1 VELTG
6 PHGASAVE
14 LKARLELE
22 RGGFPFLILRDDEGV
37 QRLIVLHRERERLTV
52 GRSEECDVALT
63 WDAEVSRVHAE
74 LDRIGPGWAIDDGG
88 LSRNGS
94 FLNGERV
101 AERRRLAD
109 GDTLRFG
116 DTAVVYR
123 QPASARRGQPSTVV
137 GADFPRPPELSAAQ
151 RAILRALCRPFV
163 AGTSWAKP
171 ATNAEICAELTLSLD
186 AVKGHLRV
194 LFAKFGVDGLPQNEK
209 RLRLAERALTSGAVT
224 LAELRDERS

>member
-1 VELTG
+1 MG

-14 LKARLELE
+14 LKQRLELE
-22 RGGFPFLILRDDEGV
+22 REGVPFLILRDRDGT
-37 QRLIVLHRERERLTV
+37 QRLIVLERDRARLTV
-52 GRSEECDVALT
+52 GRSEDCDIALT

-74 LDRIGPGWAIDDGG
+74 LERIGPGWTVDDGG

-94 FLNGERV
+94 FLNGERLS
-101 AERRRLAD
+101 ERRRLKD

-123 QPASARRGQPSTVV
+123 QPGRLPQRQASTLVSADHLQPQ
-137 GADFPRPPELSAAQ
+137 ELSTAQ
-151 RAILRALCRPFV
+151 RAVLLALCRPF
-163 AGTSWAKP
+163 AGGTSWARP

-186 AVKGHLRV
+186 TVKGHLRV
-194 LFAKFGVDGLPQNEK
+194 LFAKFGVDELPQNEK

-224 LAELRDERS
+224 LAGLREDLS